1 MKKLLF
7 IALLSLPL
15 LANAQVND
23 LFNKGKE
30 LYKAESYEQAI
41 GAWKTIL
48 DKGQHSVSLYYNLGN
63 AYYKLNQ
70 VAPSIYYYEKALQ
83 LDPND
88 TEVLNNIAFARNM
101 RVDIIEPLPKT
112 VFAKWYQSIS
122 GITGYNGWA
131 IGSILFMFCMVIA
144 FIGYYFASAS
154 LKKRMF
160 FIGGLLFMVLML
172 TALSMAYSTYND
184 EQSKRFAII
193 FEEATDVKSEPTPS
207 GEFAFELHE
216 GTKVSIV
223 DQDQDWLLIRL
234 IDGKEGW
241 VPTEVLREL

>member
-15 LANAQVND
+15 VGMAQVTD

-41 GAWKTIL
+41 EAWKTVI
-48 DKGQHSVSLYYNLGN
+48 DKGQHSASLYYNIGN

-83 LDPND
+83 LNPDD
-88 TEVLNNIAFARNM
+88 SEVLNNIAFARNM

-112 VFAKWYQSIS
+112 VFAKWYQKIA
-122 GITGYNGWA
+122 GITDYDGWA
-131 IGSILFMFCMVIA
+131 LGSVIFMILLVVA
-144 FIGYYFASAS
+144 FTGYYFSGAS
-154 LKKRMF
+154 LKKRF
-160 FIGGLLFMVLML
+160 FFVGGLVMIALML
-172 TALSMAYSTYND
+172 GSVAMAYSTYND
-184 EQSKRFAII
+184 EQAKRFGII
-193 FEEATDVKSEPTPS
+193 FEEAIDVKSEPTPS

-241 VPTEVLREL
+241 VPSEVLREL